1 MEPKLNILIVD
12 DESSQRT
19 GLAAMVRAWGMI
31 AETAADGR
39 DALEKLESFDADV
52 VVTDLSMP
60 RMDGHDLLKAL
71 RDAANAPPAIVVT
84 AFNRIETALSVVHDL
99 GAYWFVEKPV
109 RAAELQLLIRRA
121 ATHKRLTIEKLGLV
135 RQLQYKGSVGEMIG
149 ASPRMQEIYS
159 LLQQIAPSKASVL
172 ISGESGTGKE
182 VVARTL
188 HALSHR
194 RTGPFIAINCA
205 ALPET
210 LIESEL
216 FGHEKGSFTGAT
228 ERRPG
233 CFELAQHGTLLL
245 DEIGEMPMPTQAKL
259 LRVLEDSKVRRL
271 GAKAEFEV
279 DVRVLA
285 ATNKVPEEAVKG
297 GHLREDV
304 FYRLN
309 VFHIHMPPL
318 RDRKEDIEA
327 IAETLIADLNRKH
340 EARVTGMAPW
350 VIAALKHYDWPGNV
364 RELRNVLERSI
375 IMAAEGQLE
384 LKHLPAHLDPGRS
397 PAPSSSAAY
406 SC

>member
-149 ASPRMQEIYS
+149 ASPRMQEIY
-159 LLQQIAPSKASVL
+159 KAWVKQFL
-172 ISGESGTGKE
+172 TTPDPYNGT
-182 VVARTL
+182 T
-188 HALSHR
+188 
-194 RTGPFIAINCA
+194 
-205 ALPET
+205 
-210 LIESEL
+210 
-216 FGHEKGSFTGAT
+216 
-228 ERRPG
+228 
-233 CFELAQHGTLLL
+233 LAQEPAVAIF
-245 DEIGEMPMPTQAKL
+245 EIQN
-259 LRVLEDSKVRRL
+259 EDSLFFWSFDPAKCGQGPRKILEKKFFLHMINRQMRTEHDQNKKQKIRRYNP
-271 GAKAEFEV
+271 K
-279 DVRVLA
+279 R
-285 ATNKVPEEAVKG
+285 
-297 GHLREDV
+297 
-304 FYRLN
+304 
-309 VFHIHMPPL
+309 
-318 RDRKEDIEA
+318 
-327 IAETLIADLNRKH
+327 
-340 EARVTGMAPW
+340 
-350 VIAALKHYDWPGNV
+350 
-364 RELRNVLERSI
+364 
-375 IMAAEGQLE
+375 
-384 LKHLPAHLDPGRS
+384 
-397 PAPSSSAAY
+397 
-406 SC
+406 